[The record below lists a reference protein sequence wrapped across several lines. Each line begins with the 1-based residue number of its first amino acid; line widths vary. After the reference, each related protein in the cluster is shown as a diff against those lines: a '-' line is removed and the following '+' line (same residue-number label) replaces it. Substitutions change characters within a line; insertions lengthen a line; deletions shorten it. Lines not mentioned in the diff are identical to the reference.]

1 VRVVVAVVVGEVF
14 VVLVVDH
21 NNEYPRRR
29 RWVRINV

>member
-1 VRVVVAVVVGEVF
+1 VRVVVAVEEVF